1 MFRIRGEQKFF
12 EFLAVFCSNIA
23 VFFKLVHF
31 KRETD
36 RHGGQESKSVLEWNE
51 KAAWNQYLVME
62 IFTVLEQLVWHS
74 NPRQFNYLDL
84 SNNNKCLQVHLL
96 FYHKHIGHYVTNS
109 RQRFSRVIEPHSR

>member
-51 KAAWNQYLVME
+51 KAA
-62 IFTVLEQLVWHS
+62 
-74 NPRQFNYLDL
+74 
-84 SNNNKCLQVHLL
+84 
-96 FYHKHIGHYVTNS
+96 
-109 RQRFSRVIEPHSR
+109 

>member
-51 KAAWNQYLVME
+51 KAVARCSSAIEATLIWAIAVTQLAEWWLLTIGKPENFRIENFNQKINQY
-62 IFTVLEQLVWHS
+62 F
-74 NPRQFNYLDL
+74 
-84 SNNNKCLQVHLL
+84 
-96 FYHKHIGHYVTNS
+96 
-109 RQRFSRVIEPHSR
+109 